1 MKNQPVVNDEVDQ
14 PEVTQ
19 RDKKIFNRMVKNA
32 REEQIPR
39 IKDKLGSMQRGAV
52 AEVWPKVQA
61 LWALAKDPEGSWQ
74 AKASAIGALV
84 YLISP
89 LDAIPDPIPILGL
102 TDDVAVI
109 LFAISKIGPE
119 LKPYLEKIKQGV
131 KAKIKDGVEEFIVP
145 IGENEIKTHAK
156 MIKLSLLGAIAISLI
171 AIALKVSW
179 TYLP

>member
-1 MKNQPVVNDEVDQ
+1 MKSKPIDNDEVEQ
-14 PEVTQ
+14 IKIAK
-19 RDKKIFNRMVKNA
+19 RFKIFDRMVKNA
-32 REEQIPR
+32 KEEQIPK
-39 IKDKLGSMQRGAV
+39 ITEKLGNMKRGAV
-52 AEVWPKVQA
+52 TEIWPKVQA
-61 LWALAKDPEGSWQ
+61 LWALAKDPDGSWK

-84 YLISP
+84 YLVAPI
-89 LDAIPDPIPILGL
+89 DAIPDVIPVLGL

-119 LKPYLEKIKQGV
+119 LKPYLNKKIIDGIEDI
-131 KAKIKDGVEEFIVP
+131 IKP

-156 MIKLSLLGAIAISLI
+156 MIKFSLMGAIAISLI